1 MRCLF
6 VFAAYLWAFLLTG
19 CYPTVDSRGYN
30 PDVMDVEKIHSGVDT
45 EATIGEKF
53 GSPSTVS
60 TFKNADGTHVWYYIS
75 KRTST
80 TSFYAPETLDQQTV
94 AIYFDN
100 AGIVR
105 SVVVEKGEKPLTP
118 VARKTETTGYE
129 TSVMRDI
136 FGNFGRYSQKPPQK
150 N

>member
-1 MRCLF
+1 MSFSFRLTWCIP
-6 VFAAYLWAFLLTG
+6 AIFLVA
-19 CYPTVDSRGYN
+19 CYPTIDSRGYN
-30 PDVMDVEKIHSGVDT
+30 PEVMDIQKIQENIDT
-45 EATIGEKF
+45 ETTILEKF

-60 TFKNADGTHVWYYIS
+60 TFKNADGTHTWYYIS

-80 TSFYAPETLDQQTV
+80 TSFYRPETLDQQAV
-94 AIYFDN
+94 SIYFDD
-100 AGIVR
+100 AGVVR
-105 SVVVEKGEKPLTP
+105 SVVVEKGETPVKP

-136 FGNFGRYSQKPPQK
+136 FGNFGRYSQKPAQK